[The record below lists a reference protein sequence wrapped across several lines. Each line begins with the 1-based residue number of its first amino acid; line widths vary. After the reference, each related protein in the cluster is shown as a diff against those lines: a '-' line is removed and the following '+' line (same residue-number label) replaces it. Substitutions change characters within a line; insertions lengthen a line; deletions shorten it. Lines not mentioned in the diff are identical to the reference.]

1 MSRNLMNQ
9 VRPKFACLRIH
20 GPDQKGILHEASQ
33 VLDKFGCAISR
44 SEQFTD
50 PKLNHY
56 YQRSLF
62 HPSAQAQG
70 TKDDTGFHIEEKLE
84 IEDIMSTLKQNFGLE
99 MMKINWRDRPKRMA
113 VFVSKYDHCLWE
125 ILLRHEA
132 KDLDCEITAVLSN
145 HPDLRPIVEA
155 FGIPFKVYTINPE
168 NKKIQEKE
176 EIALLKDDLNVDM
189 IVLARYM
196 QVLTNEFLDSF
207 QHDQIINIHHSFL
220 PAFMGGNPY
229 RRAYERGVKLIGA
242 TAHYVTENLDEGPII
257 DQDVIRVSHVHGPDD
272 LVRKGKIIERNV
284 LMNAIDAHLADR
296 IIAHK
301 NKCVVFNE

>member
-1 MSRNLMNQ
+1 MY
-9 VRPKFACLRIH
+9 
-20 GPDQKGILHEASQ
+20 
-33 VLDKFGCAISR
+33 
-44 SEQFTD
+44 EQ
-50 PKLNHY
+50 
-56 YQRSLF
+56 
-62 HPSAQAQG
+62 
-70 TKDDTGFHIEEKLE
+70 
-84 IEDIMSTLKQNFGLE
+84 
-99 MMKINWRDRPKRMA
+99 
-113 VFVSKYDHCLWE
+113 WE

-145 HPDLRPIVEA
+145 HPDLKPIVEA
-155 FGIPFKVYTINPE
+155 FGIPFKVYAINPE

-196 QVLTNEFLDSF
+196 QVLSNEFLDSF

-229 RRAYERGVKLIGA
+229 RKAHERGVKLIGA
-242 TAHYVTENLDEGPII
+242 TVSETVLLPFYIVDYQSNYYTLLKAHYVTQKLDEGPII
-257 DQDVIRVSHVHGPDD
+257 DQVSLVCLIVVHSRAKSQFFHLRTPSTKLWQDVIRVSHVHGPDD

>member
-1 MSRNLMNQ
+1 MNR

-20 GPDQKGILHEASQ
+20 GPDQKGILAAYSQ
-33 VLDKFGCAISR
+33 ILDSVGCAIMK

-56 YQRSLF
+56 YQRTLF
-62 HPSAQAQG
+62 HPSAQV
-70 TKDDTGFHIEEKLE
+70 TKDDIGFHIEEKLE
-84 IEDIMSTLKQNFGLE
+84 IEEMMSKMKDHFGLE
-99 MMKINWRDRPKRMA
+99 MMKVNWRDRPKRMA

-145 HPDLRPIVEA
+145 HPDLKPIVEA
-155 FGIPFKVYTINPE
+155 FGIPFREYAIRPE

-176 EIALLKDDLNVDM
+176 EITLLKDDLNVDM

-196 QVLTNEFLDSF
+196 QVLSNEFLESF
-207 QHDQIINIHHSFL
+207 QNDQIINIHHSFL

-229 RRAYERGVKLIGA
+229 RKAYERGVKLIGA
-242 TAHYVTENLDEGPII
+242 TVSERYYCHFISLITKLII
-257 DQDVIRVSHVHGPDD
+257 I
-272 LVRKGKIIERNV
+272 
-284 LMNAIDAHLADR
+284 
-296 IIAHK
+296 
-301 NKCVVFNE
+301 FF